1 VTSLMK
7 NKFARAEEENICM
20 FKDCNNR
27 SIKIGDLVKLKQN
40 EPVGFG
46 LVIDLLVDSK
56 EACALVPQ
64 EQSPYVRVRWLER
77 RWVEDFYEH
86 PCSLVKAGG

>member
-1 VTSLMK
+1 MK
-7 NKFARAEEENICM
+7 NKLARAEEENLCM
-20 FKDCNNR
+20 FKDYNNR
-27 SIKIGDLVKLKQN
+27 SIKIGDLVKLIN

>member
-1 VTSLMK
+1 MIMK
-7 NKFARAEEENICM
+7 NRLARAEEENLCM

>member
-1 VTSLMK
+1 MACNIK
-7 NKFARAEEENICM
+7 NRLARAEEENLCM

-64 EQSPYVRVRWLER
+64 DQSPYVRVRWLER

>member
-1 VTSLMK
+1 MTSLMK
-7 NKFARAEEENICM
+7 NKLARAEEENLCM
-20 FKDCNNR
+20 FKDYNNR
-27 SIKIGDLVKLKQN
+27 SIKIGDLVKLIN

>member
-1 VTSLMK
+1 MACNIK
-7 NKFARAEEENICM
+7 NRLARAEEENLCM

-27 SIKIGDLVKLKQN
+27 SIKIGDLVKLIN

>member
-1 VTSLMK
+1 MTSLMK
-7 NKFARAEEENICM
+7 NKLARAEEENLCM

-27 SIKIGDLVKLKQN
+27 SIKIGDLVKFIH

-56 EACALVPQ
+56 EECALVPQ
-64 EQSPYVRVRWLER
+64 DQSPYVRVRWLER

>member
-1 VTSLMK
+1 MTSLMK
-7 NKFARAEEENICM
+7 NRLARAEEENLCM

-27 SIKIGDLVKLKQN
+27 SIKIGDLVKFIH

-64 EQSPYVRVRWLER
+64 DQSPYVRVRWLER

>member
-1 VTSLMK
+1 MACNIK
-7 NKFARAEEENICM
+7 NRLARAEEENLCM

>member
-1 VTSLMK
+1 MTSLMK
-7 NKFARAEEENICM
+7 NRLARAEEENLCM

-27 SIKIGDLVKLKQN
+27 SIKIGDLVKFIH

-56 EACALVPQ
+56 EECALVPQ
-64 EQSPYVRVRWLER
+64 DQSPYVRVRWLER

>member
-1 VTSLMK
+1 
-7 NKFARAEEENICM
+7 M

-27 SIKIGDLVKLKQN
+27 SIKIGDLVKFRG
-40 EPVGFG
+40 EGAHHRWRGGGFG

>member
-1 VTSLMK
+1 MACNIK
-7 NKFARAEEENICM
+7 NRLARAEEENLCM
-20 FKDCNNR
+20 FKDYNNR
-27 SIKIGDLVKLKQN
+27 SIKIGDLVKLIN

-64 EQSPYVRVRWLER
+64 DQSPYVRVRWLER